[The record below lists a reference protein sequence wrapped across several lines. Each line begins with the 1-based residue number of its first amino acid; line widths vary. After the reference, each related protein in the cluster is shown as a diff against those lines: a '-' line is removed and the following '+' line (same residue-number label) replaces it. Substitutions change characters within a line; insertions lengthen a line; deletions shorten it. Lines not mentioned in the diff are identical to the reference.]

1 MLNTVILA
9 DNIQKYRKARGLTQ
23 NELAQSLSISP
34 QAISKWERGASVPDI
49 ENLCLMAERLEVSVD
64 TLLGGS
70 YATEKAMIAVD
81 GGTSKTEFILFTEH
95 GTLLHRLLLGGCNPN
110 VIGIDGACQVLREG
124 LDDLF
129 KRHAFVCGVYIGAS
143 GFGTQDNARL
153 IASQLQKVYPHIKLR
168 CTSDI
173 FNVIATA
180 TSSEQCLAAICGTG
194 AVVFAKKGET
204 LTRFGGWGYLFEE
217 GGSGYAIGKA
227 AICAAL
233 QEEDGLEEKSLLT
246 QLVQDKLGSTAW
258 GSLHRLYG
266 EPPAFIADF
275 APLVFQAHA
284 RADSRAERILEEH
297 AGCLARLINHAFH
310 IVRGDGPLVLSG
322 SILTSQ
328 TVFLDMLK
336 ARLDPS
342 LPVLVPAVAQVYGAC
357 LLCCRLCKLP
367 TGPLAETF
375 CSQYAS
381 FVSGR

>member
-217 GGSGYAIGKA
+217 GRERLCHRQSRHMRRFTGRGRLGGEKPAHPAGTRQAGFHRLGFSPPALWGTSRFYRGF
-227 AICAAL
+227 CAA
-233 QEEDGLEEKSLLT
+233 
-246 QLVQDKLGSTAW
+246 
-258 GSLHRLYG
+258 
-266 EPPAFIADF
+266 
-275 APLVFQAHA
+275 
-284 RADSRAERILEEH
+284 
-297 AGCLARLINHAFH
+297 C
-310 IVRGDGPLVLSG
+310 LSG
-322 SILTSQ
+322 
-328 TVFLDMLK
+328 
-336 ARLDPS
+336 ARPRRQPGGTYPGGTRR
-342 LPVLVPAVAQVYGAC
+342 LPCPVDKPRVPYRARRRPAGAVREHFDQSD
-357 LLCCRLCKLP
+357 R
-367 TGPLAETF
+367 F
-375 CSQYAS
+375 S
-381 FVSGR
+381 

>member
-1 MLNTVILA
+1 MLNTMILA

-153 IASQLQKVYPHIKLR
+153 IASQLQKCIPAY
-168 CTSDI
+168 
-173 FNVIATA
+173 
-180 TSSEQCLAAICGTG
+180 Q
-194 AVVFAKKGET
+194 
-204 LTRFGGWGYLFEE
+204 
-217 GGSGYAIGKA
+217 
-227 AICAAL
+227 AAL
-233 QEEDGLEEKSLLT
+233 HKRYLQRHRHRHQQRAMPGRHMRNRRGRVREKRR
-246 QLVQDKLGSTAW
+246 D
-258 GSLHRLYG
+258 
-266 EPPAFIADF
+266 
-275 APLVFQAHA
+275 AHA
-284 RADSRAERILEEH
+284 LRRLGIL
-297 AGCLARLINHAFH
+297 
-310 IVRGDGPLVLSG
+310 V
-322 SILTSQ
+322 
-328 TVFLDMLK
+328 
-336 ARLDPS
+336 
-342 LPVLVPAVAQVYGAC
+342 
-357 LLCCRLCKLP
+357 
-367 TGPLAETF
+367 
-375 CSQYAS
+375 
-381 FVSGR
+381 

>member
-1 MLNTVILA
+1 MLNTMILA

-34 QAISKWERGASVPDI
+34 QAISKWERGGSVPDI

-153 IASQLQKVYPHIKLR
+153 IASQLQKAYPHIKLR

-180 TSSEQCLAAICGTG
+180 NLRDRGVHEMS
-194 AVVFAKKGET
+194 
-204 LTRFGGWGYLFEE
+204 
-217 GGSGYAIGKA
+217 
-227 AICAAL
+227 AAL
-233 QEEDGLEEKSLLT
+233 KRRFNRRGRVREKRR
-246 QLVQDKLGSTAW
+246 D
-258 GSLHRLYG
+258 
-266 EPPAFIADF
+266 
-275 APLVFQAHA
+275 AHA
-284 RADSRAERILEEH
+284 LRRLGIL
-297 AGCLARLINHAFH
+297 
-310 IVRGDGPLVLSG
+310 V
-322 SILTSQ
+322 
-328 TVFLDMLK
+328 
-336 ARLDPS
+336 
-342 LPVLVPAVAQVYGAC
+342 
-357 LLCCRLCKLP
+357 
-367 TGPLAETF
+367 
-375 CSQYAS
+375 
-381 FVSGR
+381 